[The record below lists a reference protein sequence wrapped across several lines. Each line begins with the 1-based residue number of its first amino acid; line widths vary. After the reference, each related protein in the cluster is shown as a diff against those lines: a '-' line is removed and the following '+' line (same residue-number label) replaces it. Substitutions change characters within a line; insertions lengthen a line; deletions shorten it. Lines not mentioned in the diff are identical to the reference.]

1 MSNDPN
7 VDIRHVD
14 AEEWHPLSVLL
25 HGYAFGE
32 SPTTPDQSDSWR
44 EDAKYRE
51 DNTRIAAFVKGEPA
65 AAAVGM
71 PMRQNLRGLVVPM
84 LGVSGVATH
93 PAARRQGH
101 VRKLLTQL
109 HGEMRDSGHVTS
121 TLYPFSESFYERFG
135 YVGFPKARSIRLRT
149 DGLQPLLKRELPG
162 EITFHRIGAAF
173 DEYYATTE
181 LLLGERH
188 GFGRRGRKSAQQL
201 GDDDK
206 EWLVFARHEG
216 AVVGVFRYR
225 TLGHG
230 ATIAGREFLYRS
242 PVGRA
247 LLLQW
252 LARHLEFDSF
262 TFTLP
267 PDDRPDVWYTD
278 LAYADET
285 RIQAPSM
292 SAPMGRVL
300 SVPGLSGMSAGSASI
315 TVKIDDDPFV
325 GGTWTLSGT
334 GGVLEVKAGGT
345 PTAQLTS
352 HGLAALVY
360 GVLDPVDLPLRG
372 YGEVS
377 NEAAATLRTLF
388 PAATPFLF
396 EQF

>member
-1 MSNDPN
+1 VSNDPN
-7 VDIRHVD
+7 VEIRRVD
-14 AEEWHPLSVLL
+14 AEEWHPLTVLL

-32 SPTTPDQSDSWR
+32 SPLTPDQSDSWR
-44 EDAKYRE
+44 EGIKYRE
-51 DNTRIAAFVKGEPA
+51 DETRIAAFVKGEPA
-65 AAAVGM
+65 AAVVGM
-71 PMRQNLRGLVVPM
+71 PMRQNVRGLVVPM

-93 PAARRQGH
+93 PTARRQGH
-101 VRKLLTQL
+101 VRTLLTQL
-109 HGEMRDSGHVTS
+109 HGDMRDSGHVTS
-121 TLYPFSESFYERFG
+121 TLYPFRESFYERFG

-149 DGLQPLLKRELPG
+149 DGLTPLLKQELPG
-162 EITFHRIGAAF
+162 EVTFHRIGAAF
-173 DEYYATTE
+173 DEYYAATE
-181 LLLGERH
+181 VLLGERH
-188 GFGRRGRKSAQQL
+188 GFGRRGRKAAQQV
-201 GDDDK
+201 GDEDK
-206 EWLVFARHEG
+206 HWIVFARHEG
-216 AVVGVFRYR
+216 EVVGVFVYR

-230 ATIAGREFLYRS
+230 AVLEGKALLYRT

-262 TFTLP
+262 TFQLP

-278 LAYADET
+278 LAYSDET
-285 RIQAPSM
+285 RVQAPSQ

-315 TVKIDDDPFV
+315 AVRIDDDPFV

-345 PTAQLTS
+345 PTVQLTS

-360 GVLDPVDLPLRG
+360 GVLDPVDLSLRG

-377 NEAAATLRTLF
+377 NEAAVTLRTLF
-388 PAATPFLF
+388 PPATPYLF
-396 EQF
+396 EGF